1 MSESLGQVIQDA
13 RREGDYR
20 CARCDY
26 PLRDVPLDEELA
38 IVCPECGYE
47 MVFHVKVRLMPRDPN
62 YDREIRGPLG
72 RLERLALPI
81 SLILIATAVGLA
93 LVVYAL
99 TA

>member
-1 MSESLGQVIQDA
+1 MNPLGSVIEEA
-13 RREGDYR
+13 RGQGEYR

-26 PLRDVPLDEELA
+26 PLKDVPLDEALA

-47 MVFHVKVRLMPRDPN
+47 MVFRVKVQLMPRDPN

-81 SLILIATAVGLA
+81 SLIVIATAVGLA
-93 LVVYAL
+93 LVVYGL

>member
-1 MSESLGQVIQDA
+1 
-13 RREGDYR
+13 
-20 CARCDY
+20 
-26 PLRDVPLDEELA
+26 
-38 IVCPECGYE
+38 

-93 LVVYAL
+93 MVVYAL